1 MTCAPHLALIMMA
14 PGKRRW
20 NSCSQ
25 HLWPSSGRRPTPRSI
40 GQSLPTSSNKN
51 CARSAA
57 RPRWEGDE
65 FDKLAKVWRQDGG
78 ETWVLVHV
86 EIQND
91 AETDF
96 AERMYVY
103 NYRIYDRHRQRVASL
118 AVLTDQSDIWRPD
131 RFEYELWDS
140 QVDFRYH
147 MVKLRDYRERWD
159 ELEASTNPFAIVVMA
174 HLLTQDTQH
183 DPSARYA
190 AKRTLLKQLYRS
202 GLAREQIL
210 ALLRFIDWIMQL
222 PEGLEDQ
229 LWQEVQSAEEE
240 TRMTRLSYIERK
252 SIERGLE
259 TGLQQGLQQGR
270 QEGLEEG
277 ERRGLLT
284 AIALGLELRFG
295 AEGVRFYPIVEPVA
309 DNERLRL
316 ICASLRTAATLAEV
330 AEAAGIVSKN

>member
-1 MTCAPHLALIMMA
+1 MSTTPSIDFDGAWKEALGPSVPAFVAFFWPKAYAAIDWSQPPDFLEQELRKISRKAPL
-14 PGKRRW
+14 G
-20 NSCSQ
+20 
-25 HLWPSSGRRPTPRSI
+25 GRRV
-40 GQSLPTSSNKN
+40 
-51 CARSAA
+51 
-57 RPRWEGDE
+57 
-65 FDKLAKVWRQDGG
+65 DKLAKVWRQDGS

-86 EIQND
+86 EVQND
-91 AETDF
+91 AVTDF

-118 AVLTDQSDIWRPD
+118 AVLTDQSGIWRPD

-140 QVDFRYH
+140 RVDFRYH

-174 HLLTQDTQH
+174 HLLTKDTQR
-183 DPSARYA
+183 DTAARYA

-259 TGLQQGLQQGR
+259 TGLQQGRQEGR
-270 QEGLEEG
+270 QEG
-277 ERRGLLT
+277 
-284 AIALGLELRFG
+284 
-295 AEGVRFYPIVEPVA
+295 
-309 DNERLRL
+309 
-316 ICASLRTAATLAEV
+316 
-330 AEAAGIVSKN
+330 